1 MSSFNFNDDVSLC
14 IKCTSWNMYGMS
26 LDPSKITRIY
36 HYIQISIQ
44 SHLDHILYSPV
55 SILHPCKHM
64 LIFCLKTQLAKI
76 HLEYFNNKE
85 IICLYFDVQLIHY
98 NVLWTHVKDWD
109 WLHVK
114 WQHPLSILY
123 VCISEYCPGNL
134 PKPEPLD
141 TRKFHS
147 LSSLFLLYRKLCIF
161 AWVLSLL
168 RRYFQYF

>member
-1 MSSFNFNDDVSLC
+1 
-14 IKCTSWNMYGMS
+14 MYGMS

-85 IICLYFDVQLIHY
+85 IICLYIDVQLIHY
-98 NVLWTHVKDWD
+98 NVLWTNVKD
-109 WLHVK
+109 
-114 WQHPLSILY
+114 
-123 VCISEYCPGNL
+123 
-134 PKPEPLD
+134 
-141 TRKFHS
+141 
-147 LSSLFLLYRKLCIF
+147 
-161 AWVLSLL
+161 
-168 RRYFQYF
+168 